1 MCVLDISYDKNF
13 LNILFFFFFDKKTY
27 LISELFRVSLKKS
40 DVSLLTMSLQT
51 FNLDNVPSKLPKI
64 INVSSNDGT
73 TLNKKLKL
81 EIKKK
86 KKKIKK

>member
-86 KKKIKK
+86 KKKN

>member
-81 EIKKK
+81 EIKK
-86 KKKIKK
+86 